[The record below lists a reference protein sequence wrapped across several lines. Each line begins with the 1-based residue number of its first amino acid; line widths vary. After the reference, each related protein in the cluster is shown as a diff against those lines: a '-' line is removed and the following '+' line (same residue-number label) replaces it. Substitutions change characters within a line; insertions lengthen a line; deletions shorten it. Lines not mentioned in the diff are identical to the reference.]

1 MDQKFSGVMTK
12 GNLNE
17 NDHKVW
23 FCYTCI
29 NKLIKE
35 TPQVWPASVT
45 GFMRYDKGKLK
56 SLLAELKQELTERVS
71 ENTQKMIKAKV
82 HKQEKE
88 PSSTS
93 RSSSSLPVV
102 TISSPVP
109 SNNAIPTKSKAKT
122 RAEVDNLQ
130 AFSSKRKTNNSMQV

>member
-1 MDQKFSGVMTK
+1 
-12 GNLNE
+12 
-17 NDHKVW
+17 
-23 FCYTCI
+23 
-29 NKLIKE
+29 
-35 TPQVWPASVT
+35 
-45 GFMRYDKGKLK
+45 MRYDKGKLK